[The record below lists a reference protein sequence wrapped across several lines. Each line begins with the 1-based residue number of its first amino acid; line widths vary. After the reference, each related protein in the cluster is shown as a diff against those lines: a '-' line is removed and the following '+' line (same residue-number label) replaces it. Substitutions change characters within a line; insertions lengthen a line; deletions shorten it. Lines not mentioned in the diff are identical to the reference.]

1 MPGESSR
8 TVKILDVISEARD
21 CMWNRGFLYANLTSN
36 QYITSI
42 KIIIKYKF
50 EVFF

>member
-21 CMWNRGFLYANLTSN
+21 CMWDGGFLYVNLTSVYYFN
-36 QYITSI
+36 KNNDQI
-42 KIIIKYKF
+42 
-50 EVFF
+50 

>member
-21 CMWNRGFLYANLTSN
+21 CMWDRGFLYVNLTSVYYFN
-36 QYITSI
+36 KNNDQI
-42 KIIIKYKF
+42 
-50 EVFF
+50 